1 MLEWIRNARI
11 DWRTGIFVI
20 VLALLVWG
28 VMVYVNV
35 RDFVPEELTQ
45 PSESTR

>member
-1 MLEWIRNARI
+1 MLEFIRNARI
-11 DWRTGIFVI
+11 DLRTGVVVI

-28 VMVYVNV
+28 VMIYVNV

-45 PSESTR
+45 PRESTR